1 MHKID
6 LHCHSYGS
14 HDGRLQAN
22 DVRHMLT
29 EGKLNTIAITDHDNI
44 QAAMKLRAEFGEQI
58 IVGEE
63 ITTSQGEII
72 GLYLDKLVKPR
83 QTALETVQ
91 AIKSQGGLVYI
102 PHPFDHTRRSGVSL
116 EVLDEIKAE
125 VDIIETGNGRDYFT
139 KHAKQAQAWAKQ
151 NNVAMAHSSDAHG
164 PIGWGKTYSTL
175 PGRPERD
182 SLVELLGEADFSN
195 GKVGLIGLLYPA
207 INRWRGRR
215 G

>member
-14 HDGRLQAN
+14 HDGRLQAS
-22 DVRHMLT
+22 DVRYMLAS
-29 EGKLNTIAITDHDNI
+29 GKLNTIAVTDHDNI

-72 GLYLDKLVKPR
+72 GLYLNKLVKPG
-83 QTALETVQ
+83 QTALETVR

-116 EVLDEIKAE
+116 EVLDEIRVE
-125 VDIIETGNGRDYFT
+125 VDIVETGNGRDYFT
-139 KHAKQAQAWAKQ
+139 KHAKQALAWAEQ

-164 PIGWGKTYSTL
+164 PIGWGKTYSVL
-175 PGRPERD
+175 SESPDRD
-182 SLVELLGEADFSN
+182 SLVELLRQAKFSN